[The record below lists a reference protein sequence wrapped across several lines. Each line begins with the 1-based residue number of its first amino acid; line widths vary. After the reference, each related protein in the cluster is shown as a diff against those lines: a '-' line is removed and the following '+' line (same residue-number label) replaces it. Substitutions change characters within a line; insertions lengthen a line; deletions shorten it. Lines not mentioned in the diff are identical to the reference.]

1 MENNIEAAQVRAAA
15 AQEAARL
22 EEAVAQEAAGLE
34 EARLVAAARPPAAT
48 LEAAQAEIVAKHE
61 KRVAQAKPPEL
72 LEQELLSYFKNVPKD
87 LDLDELIAELITELK
102 GNSDYYL
109 QYFKENPFLII
120 IYYLEKKHKE
130 TKYTDDFLLYYE
142 EQIDKELAGLNNKL
156 HNSLIKFVQNDTDL
170 PYKWNKIL
178 QDEAYNS
185 TFNTNVANGVYKSQS
200 QSHIEACKAAAEC
213 EDNNFKSWY
222 DPAFIKNIRY
232 KELRLKLIELKRTY
246 YRLYV
251 NYLLSKHKLTVLP
264 NSQILSFISLNISEE
279 GEYITDDVEIN
290 DIVMYMISECMKLEN
305 VIIEFSKSIKET
317 EYINDELNYLRTLP
331 HVVNLQQI
339 YDLIQYKLD
348 LEPTEPLPDYV
359 SKIKVDM
366 KLDVMINIL
375 KELGLII
382 KHPNELRKDLVKLI
396 GEDNLL
402 RNDLVER
409 IGEDHLLRDYVSKL
423 IMDMKLEEIINILK
437 ELNVIPIDETSQNLR
452 DYVRQLI
459 MNDEET
465 EDYKLFFL

>member
-1 MENNIEAAQVRAAA
+1 M
-15 AQEAARL
+15 
-22 EEAVAQEAAGLE
+22 
-34 EARLVAAARPPAAT
+34 
-48 LEAAQAEIVAKHE
+48 
-61 KRVAQAKPPEL
+61 
-72 LEQELLSYFKNVPKD
+72 
-87 LDLDELIAELITELK
+87 
-102 GNSDYYL
+102 
-109 QYFKENPFLII
+109 
-120 IYYLEKKHKE
+120 
-130 TKYTDDFLLYYE
+130 
-142 EQIDKELAGLNNKL
+142 
-156 HNSLIKFVQNDTDL
+156 
-170 PYKWNKIL
+170 
-178 QDEAYNS
+178 
-185 TFNTNVANGVYKSQS
+185 
-200 QSHIEACKAAAEC
+200 
-213 EDNNFKSWY
+213 
-222 DPAFIKNIRY
+222 
-232 KELRLKLIELKRTY
+232 
-246 YRLYV
+246 
-251 NYLLSKHKLTVLP
+251 LSKHKLTVSP
-264 NSQILSFISLNISEE
+264 NSQISSFISLNISEE

-317 EYINDELNYLRTLP
+317 QYINDELNYLRTLP

-339 YDLIQYKLD
+339 SYLIKYKLD
-348 LEPTEPLPDYV
+348 LETPEPLSEQLLDYV

-382 KHPNELRKDLVKLI
+382 KDPDELRNDLVKLI

-402 RNDLVER
+402 GNDLVEQ